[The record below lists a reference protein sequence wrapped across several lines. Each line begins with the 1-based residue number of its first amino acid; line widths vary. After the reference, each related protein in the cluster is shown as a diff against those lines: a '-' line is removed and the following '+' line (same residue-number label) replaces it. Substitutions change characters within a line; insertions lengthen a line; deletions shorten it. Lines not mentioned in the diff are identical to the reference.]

1 MFFWYLAD
9 VKVKYCKRKTLNNG
23 NWIFLIRPTKGGSGL
38 HMISWDGF
46 TDFCLLPC
54 KTTMNS
60 HSGLSVFELAFCLTP
75 NLQRTDFKSAT
86 LLHQAS
92 HHFKMKYFK
101 PDKAVQDL
109 RSPKEVLA
117 VPATPIT
124 PSITPQ
130 PPTVS
135 QQHRY
140 QRTLG
145 SWKLKTCEA
154 QADPRQVDF
163 EGPTAGSGL
172 LAQVGSWLPR
182 NENCLTVCTY
192 ASQKHFGYGLVG
204 QELSHCQTKC
214 WTRRMR
220 PKQFQAPSFLPVR
233 LAKIVASFESW

>member
-1 MFFWYLAD
+1 MVFWYLAD
-9 VKVKYCKRKTLNNG
+9 FKSSIANERHYTNG
-23 NWIFLIRPTKGGSGL
+23 NWIFLIRPTKEGSGL
-38 HMISWDGF
+38 HITSWDGF

-60 HSGLSVFELAFCLTP
+60 HSGLSVFELGFCLTP
-75 NLQRTDFKSAT
+75 SLQRTDFKSAT
-86 LLHQAS
+86 LLHQSS
-92 HHFKMKYFK
+92 HHFKMKCFK

-124 PSITPQ
+124 PIHHAPAAHR
-130 PPTVS
+130 

-172 LAQVGSWLPR
+172 LAQVSSWLPR

-214 WTRRMR
+214 WTRKMR
-220 PKQFQAPSFLPVR
+220 PKQFQALSFLPVR
-233 LAKIVASFESW
+233 LAKNVASFESW